1 MGDAVDKGDRAD
13 FRGAARASFF
23 AQVYEV
29 VCRVPQ
35 GKVATYGQIARILGQ
50 PRSAR
55 TVGWALRSMPEDSEA
70 PWQRVVNSKGTVSFR
85 PGSPGAAIQ
94 QALLEEEGVVF
105 DQEGRI
111 DLTIYGWEG
120 LDLAERDRVLNLSP
134 GT

>member
-1 MGDAVDKGDRAD
+1 MDS
-13 FRGAARASFF
+13 RGSARVSFF

-29 VCRVPQ
+29 VCRVPP

-55 TVGWALRSMPEDSEA
+55 TVGWALRSMPEDSDA
-70 PWQRVVNSKGTVSFR
+70 PWQRGVNSKGMVSFR

-94 QALLEEEGVVF
+94 RALLEEEGVVF

-111 DLTIYGWEG
+111 DLTTCGWEG
-120 LDLAERDRVLNLSP
+120 VDLAERDRILNLHRERSP
-134 GT
+134 EP

>member
-1 MGDAVDKGDRAD
+1 LT
-13 FRGAARASFF
+13 SFF
-23 AQVYEV
+23 EQVYEV
-29 VCRVPQ
+29 VCRIPP

-55 TVGWALRSMPEDSEA
+55 TVGWALRSMPEDSNA

-111 DLTIYGWEG
+111 DLKTYGWEG

-134 GT
+134 GR